1 MGIGGQLFHVFQDPG
16 FLGCRFSGFRFFMVQ
31 VFQGPSFSGSRLFW
45 VQVFQGQGFSGSRFF
60 MVQVFQGPGFSGS
73 RFFRVRVQGPGAVFR
88 SNRRLKVFFNLD
100 VLKNFIK
107 ITGKQLRRSLF
118 LIKLQAYSKFFTAN
132 YFSNLL
138 ELSVVFGSVKKI

>member
-16 FLGCRFSGFRFFMVQ
+16 FLGCRFSGSRFFMVQVFQGQGFSGYRFFMVQ
-31 VFQGPSFSGSRLFW
+31 VFQGPVFSE
-45 VQVFQGQGFSGSRFF
+45 
-60 MVQVFQGPGFSGS
+60 S

-88 SNRRLKVFFNLD
+88 SNRRLKVFFKIG

-107 ITGKQLRRSLF
+107 ITGNQQRRSLL